1 MTTAPNISI
10 HPRIPLWD
18 APRYHGSTSVQI
30 AVRLPDDMVTFL
42 DDAVSQGR
50 TPSRAALVA
59 QALER
64 EMRRQAALDD
74 VRILEQCGTS
84 NDLDEL
90 VSWSARSFTLD
101 E

>member
-1 MTTAPNISI
+1 
-10 HPRIPLWD
+10 
-18 APRYHGSTSVQI
+18 
-30 AVRLPDDMVTFL
+30 
-42 DDAVSQGR
+42 
-50 TPSRAALVA
+50 
-59 QALER
+59 
-64 EMRRQAALDD
+64 MRRQAALND